1 MPRAARTLSDIVAE
15 KASPA
20 HAVKPGRRRRDAPSP
35 SSAAP
40 VATGVA
46 DDIEA
51 AYRALAQVEKA
62 AGDLRSVLTTLQ
74 GRSSPAPGPDA
85 PEHVEQRVGYR
96 LGEAA
101 KMLGVS
107 PRVLARE
114 VRSGAL
120 PARVSGKIIII
131 SHESLRAYAR
141 GAGQ

>member
-40 VATGVA
+40 IATGA
-46 DDIEA
+46 ADIEA

-74 GRSSPAPGPDA
+74 GRSGPAPGPDTS
-85 PEHVEQRVGYR
+85 EHVEQRVGYR

-131 SHESLRAYAR
+131 SHESLCAYAR
-141 GAGQ
+141 GTGQ

>member
-20 HAVKPGRRRRDAPSP
+20 HAVKLGRRRRDAPSP

-40 VATGVA
+40 IATGA
-46 DDIEA
+46 ADIEA

-74 GRSSPAPGPDA
+74 GRSSPTPGPDA

-141 GAGQ
+141 GTGQ